1 MPKNGGA
8 RAAPALPSS
17 HSGKHER
24 NYYLVRCMRYS
35 QMLLPT
41 LKENP
46 SEAEVVSHRLL
57 LRGGFIRKLTSG
69 VYTYLPLGLATIRK
83 VEQIVREEMNRA
95 GAQEVLLPIVQPSD
109 LWIESGRWTKYGPE
123 LLRFKDRHDRES
135 CLGPTHEEVITDLVR
150 MNVHSYRNLPLNLYQ
165 IQTKFRDEIRPRF
178 GLMRGREFIMK
189 DGYSFDLA
197 EEGANLTYQK
207 MYEAYHRIFARCGLA
222 FRAVEAD
229 TGTIGGSFSHEFM
242 VLAATG
248 EDTIVICRA
257 GQGCGY
263 AANLEKAAGSAPVA
277 PTAPA
282 DLLPLE
288 KVETPGQRK
297 VAAVTE
303 FLGIAPTGLVK
314 TMVYLADGRPVAVLL
329 RGDHE
334 VQEVKLK
341 NLLGAVD
348 VVLADDQQIFDATGV
363 PSGYLGP
370 VGLGI
375 PVVADREV
383 AVMRNFVIGGG
394 EKNHHFRNANL
405 ARDFQVEKFGDLR
418 QVTAADRCP
427 SCGGEL
433 EFTKGIEVG
442 HIFKLGTSY
451 SQAMKATYLDRD
463 GQEKFYVMGCYGIGV
478 SRIVAAAIEQNHDQD
493 GIIFPLPLAPFKVV
507 VLNLS
512 PGDQQISG
520 AAEQIYQGLL
530 AAQVEVL
537 LDDRDE
543 RPGSKFKDA
552 DLVGIPYRVTV
563 GKGFATDG
571 TVEIRRRGGE
581 TVAVPL
587 AGAVDWLIAGISQEL
602 AVLAGPVR

>member
-1 MPKNGGA
+1 
-8 RAAPALPSS
+8 
-17 HSGKHER
+17 
-24 NYYLVRCMRYS
+24 MRYS

-57 LRGGFIRKLTSG
+57 LRGGFIRRLTAG
-69 VYTYLPLGLATIRK
+69 VYAYLPLGLATIRK

-95 GAQEVLLPIVQPSD
+95 GAQEVLLPIVQPAD

-123 LLRFKDRHDRES
+123 LLRFKDRHNRES

-207 MYEAYHRIFARCGLA
+207 MYDAYHRIFARCGLA

-257 GQGCGY
+257 AGCGY
-263 AANLEKAAGSAPVA
+263 AANLEKASGPVPEAPKE
-277 PTAPA
+277 PA
-282 DLLPLE
+282 ELLPLE

-297 VAAVTE
+297 VAAVTA
-303 FLGIAPTGLVK
+303 FLGIAPAKLVK
-314 TMVYLADGRPVAVLL
+314 TMVYLADDKPVAVLV

-348 VVLADDQQIFDATGV
+348 VALADDQQIFEATGV

-370 VGLGI
+370 VGLTI
-375 PVVADREV
+375 PVVADREI
-383 AVMRNFVIGGG
+383 AVMRNMVIGGG
-394 EKNHHFRNANL
+394 EKNYHFRNANL
-405 ARDFQVEKFGDLR
+405 ERDFRVEKFADLR
-418 QVTAADRCP
+418 QVTATDRCP

-433 EFTKGIEVG
+433 EFPKGIEVG

-451 SQAMKATYLDRD
+451 SQAMKATYLDKD
-463 GQEKFYVMGCYGIGV
+463 GQEKFFVMGCYGIGV

-512 PGDQQISG
+512 PNDEKISG
-520 AAEQIYQGLL
+520 AAEAIYQGLQ
-530 AAQVEVL
+530 AIGTEVL

-563 GKGFATDG
+563 GKGFTADG
-571 TVEIRRRGGE
+571 TVEVRRRGGT

-587 AGAVDWLIAGISQEL
+587 ADTVALLRAEIDREMSA
-602 AVLAGPVR
+602 LAGQS